1 MKIIPVILLLVFSCA
16 VCAQELKEKYA
27 EADGFRQKYE
37 AGYFGG
43 NRPRENKNFRTVRPP
58 LPGRTGTHPDSFPT

>member
-27 EADGFRQKYE
+27 EADGFRQKSVSYTHLG
-37 AGYFGG
+37 ASKRYGDFY
-43 NRPRENKNFRTVRPP
+43 RYTVG
-58 LPGRTGTHPDSFPT
+58 LINTIAYTA

>member
-27 EADGFRQKYE
+27 EA
-37 AGYFGG
+37 
-43 NRPRENKNFRTVRPP
+43 
-58 LPGRTGTHPDSFPT
+58 PGLDSPHDEPF

>member
-27 EADGFRQKYE
+27 EADGFRQKRSRRHVPMNTMTT
-37 AGYFGG
+37 G
-43 NRPRENKNFRTVRPP
+43 N
-58 LPGRTGTHPDSFPT
+58 

>member
-37 AGYFGG
+37 AGYFW
-43 NRPRENKNFRTVRPP
+43 REYHSP
-58 LPGRTGTHPDSFPT
+58 LDRKYTFFAGMRSRLLQVLILYW

>member
-43 NRPRENKNFRTVRPP
+43 NITPAGSEIHIFAGMRSRLLQV
-58 LPGRTGTHPDSFPT
+58 LILYW

>member
-16 VCAQELKEKYA
+16 VCAQELKEQYA

-37 AGYFGG
+37 AG
-43 NRPRENKNFRTVRPP
+43 
-58 LPGRTGTHPDSFPT
+58 

>member
-43 NRPRENKNFRTVRPP
+43 NITPRWIGN
-58 LPGRTGTHPDSFPT
+58 THFAGMRSRLLQVLILYW

>member
-37 AGYFGG
+37 AGYLEGIS
-43 NRPRENKNFRTVRPP
+43 
-58 LPGRTGTHPDSFPT
+58 LPAGSEIHIFAGMRSRLLQVLILYW